1 MVTGN
6 IIRNVVD
13 VLKIIKDDVLKLP
26 TKIADSVKD
35 SLSTTVRKPL
45 DSVVKLGEGW
55 CSILLCAQKTCMDLF
70 GSCILFM

>member
-13 VLKIIKDDVLKLP
+13 VLEIIKDDVLELP

-35 SLSTTVRKPL
+35 SLSDTVRKPL
-45 DSVVKLGEGW
+45 DSVVRLGNGW
-55 CSILLCAQKTCMDLF
+55 WTVLL
-70 GSCILFM
+70 